1 MVVLVQKGN
10 MKRPFELLYILS
22 VFPWFCVIY
31 SEPSLPV
38 LNPEPAQVAGQVM
51 AKRSLIKLGSIQQGD
66 TPFKRIPRASKLNAD
81 LSGAVRRQEGA
92 DVSIVGMTPHAQT
105 VGKHDAKTTFEVYR
119 LLDVGQCTDA
129 SPWREDRMAGD
140 RQTNNLKTSFGQL
153 RRFMEVRCR
162 CNNALVSPLSQPRL
176 KRNPSGLN
184 GRIDEHLRNVDGD
197 RRPEEAAKHINGRL
211 KSDKMQKIAR
221 QVPKKPH
228 ERLEA
233 SNH

>member
-31 SEPSLPV
+31 SEPFLPV
-38 LNPEPAQVAGQVM
+38 LNPEPAQVAGQVI
-51 AKRSLIKLGSIQQGD
+51 AKQSLIKLSSIQQGD

-129 SPWREDRMAGD
+129 IPWREDRMAGD

-162 CNNALVSPLSQPRL
+162 CNNALVSPPCRNRDSSETRL
-176 KRNPSGLN
+176 VSTDESMSISATWTATGGRKRLQNTLMAGLN
-184 GRIDEHLRNVDGD
+184 QIRCE
-197 RRPEEAAKHINGRL
+197 K
-211 KSDKMQKIAR
+211 
-221 QVPKKPH
+221 
-228 ERLEA
+228 
-233 SNH
+233 

>member
-81 LSGAVRRQEGA
+81 LSRPVRR
-92 DVSIVGMTPHAQT
+92 
-105 VGKHDAKTTFEVYR
+105 
-119 LLDVGQCTDA
+119 
-129 SPWREDRMAGD
+129 
-140 RQTNNLKTSFGQL
+140 
-153 RRFMEVRCR
+153 
-162 CNNALVSPLSQPRL
+162 
-176 KRNPSGLN
+176 
-184 GRIDEHLRNVDGD
+184 
-197 RRPEEAAKHINGRL
+197 
-211 KSDKMQKIAR
+211 
-221 QVPKKPH
+221 
-228 ERLEA
+228 
-233 SNH
+233 